1 LRAVA
6 LRTKKKTLTVLR
18 EPPVFAYNKQKIVGI
33 ANLVLHLDNFYI
45 LVRTLCCF
53 GIYTSRHEASIA
65 STEEPDTV
73 TSSLAG
79 LLFDESELQQL
90 QNIFGKRNSI

>member
-1 LRAVA
+1 MAS
-6 LRTKKKTLTVLR
+6 
-18 EPPVFAYNKQKIVGI
+18 
-33 ANLVLHLDNFYI
+33 
-45 LVRTLCCF
+45 
-53 GIYTSRHEASIA
+53 SRHEASIA